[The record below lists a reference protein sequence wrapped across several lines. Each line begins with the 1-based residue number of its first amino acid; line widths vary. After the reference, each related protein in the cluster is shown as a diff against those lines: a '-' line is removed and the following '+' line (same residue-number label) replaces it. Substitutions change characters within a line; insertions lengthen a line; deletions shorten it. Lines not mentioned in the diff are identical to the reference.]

1 MIFLETAELRAKN
14 RQETRMAFWKE
25 NVDQI
30 ITSNGFPLLRNA
42 GSISHDEM
50 EAQTAERYLEFDQ
63 RRKEQ
68 EAREADQE
76 DAADLEDLE
85 KKLKGR
91 SR

>member
-1 MIFLETAELRAKN
+1 M
-14 RQETRMAFWKE
+14 
-25 NVDQI
+25 DQI

-42 GSISHDEM
+42 GSLSHEEM
-50 EAQTAERYLEFDQ
+50 EVQTAEKYLEFDQ

-85 KKLKGR
+85 QRLKER